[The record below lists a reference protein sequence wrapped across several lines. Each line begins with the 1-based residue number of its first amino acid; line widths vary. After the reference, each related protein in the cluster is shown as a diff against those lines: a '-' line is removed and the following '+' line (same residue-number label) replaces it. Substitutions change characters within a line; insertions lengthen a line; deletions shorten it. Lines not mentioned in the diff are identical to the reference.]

1 MLLWPQQHRL
11 NTSKPQAALQHRSAQ
26 LSSAIYPA
34 PTPSTSRFTDGA
46 AIKKGSG
53 LHCLVGSDLVGS
65 LGRLALF

>member
-26 LSSAIYPA
+26 LSTLRLLPA
-34 PTPSTSRFTDGA
+34 HQDLLHGA